1 MARVT
6 IKGVFPTYKRLADG
20 TRRVYWYHRATGTR
34 LPGAKGSPE
43 FLAAYLEAEK
53 IPARDTG
60 TVAALIRSYTA
71 SRKFTHTKKGKPKA
85 ESTKKEYLRMLMAL
99 EKHFGT
105 LPVKALESPKVNA
118 VFIDYHEAIAIDRP
132 READNRM
139 TVLSAVLNE
148 AKRRGEITRN
158 PLEGFER
165 AYVGD
170 RSEIIWT
177 ETAIA
182 LFMKDAPVE
191 LQQAMIVA
199 IHTGQ
204 RYGDLIRLRWSDY
217 DGDVIRLVQSKTK
230 AKVPVPVTGALKRML
245 DGMPRRGPFILT
257 REDGRPWH
265 TASNDKELGKAWR
278 RHMEAAGFYP
288 KPFAEL
294 TKEEKQSFLHFN
306 DLRGTAV
313 TLLTEA
319 GCTIPQVCS
328 ITGHTLESATRILR
342 RYLASTDAIARAAIL
357 RFENAPETA
366 FANRLQT
373 SAPGPTDLSP
383 KKEGNQ

>member
-1 MARVT
+1 MARIR
-6 IKGVFPTYKRLADG
+6 IKGVFSTYKTLADG
-20 TRRVYWYHRATGTR
+20 TRRTYWYHRATGTR
-34 LPGAKGSPE
+34 LPGEKGSPE
-43 FLAAYLEAEK
+43 FLAAYLEAER

-60 TVAALIRSYTA
+60 TVAALIRSYTTG
-71 SRKFTHTKKGKPKA
+71 RKFTHTKKGKPKA
-85 ESTKKEYLRMLMAL
+85 ESTKREYLRMLIAL
-99 EKHFGT
+99 EREFGT
-105 LPVKALESPKVNA
+105 MPVKALESPKVNA

-139 TVLSAVLNE
+139 TVLCAVFNE
-148 AKRRGEITRN
+148 AKRRGQITRN

-177 ETAIA
+177 ETAIGQ
-182 LFMKDAPVE
+182 FMNDAPLE
-191 LQQAMIVA
+191 LQWAMILA

-217 DGDVIRLVQSKTK
+217 DGEVIQLVQSKTK

-245 DGMPRRGPFILT
+245 NGMQRRGPFILT

-278 RHMEAAGFYP
+278 RHMEVAGFYP

-342 RYLASTDAIARAAIL
+342 HYLASTEAIAKAAIL

-373 SAPGPTDLSP
+373 STTAMHSRKAKT
-383 KKEGNQ
+383 EGKQ